1 MHVCSYPHQL
11 LEERLATQASEHDLQ
26 QATAAE
32 SHDQAIRQLTLEQTV
47 ELERVEER
55 ASRLE
60 RELEDQ
66 RLTAGRLRAQ
76 LDAGTDRERV
86 VAILEASFQERERKA
101 VEACA
106 DRLRAEQEA
115 ERRTA
120 KEAHDAQLQRHAD
133 EQRTKLILEWKE
145 VRFERP
151 SERG

>member
-1 MHVCSYPHQL
+1 M
-11 LEERLATQASEHDLQ
+11 EE
-26 QATAAE
+26 
-32 SHDQAIRQLTLEQTV
+32 
-47 ELERVEER
+47 
-55 ASRLE
+55 
-60 RELEDQ
+60 Q

-76 LDAGTDRERV
+76 LDAGTDRERI

-120 KEAHDAQLQRHAD
+120 KEAHDAQLQRNTD

-145 VRFERP
+145 VGWGWPR
-151 SERG
+151 RGRREGG